1 MTDHRRRST
10 RATIR
15 VETLEDRLAP
25 VPVNP
30 SHAHL
35 VAIGGAALAHAMG
48 DHRLPD
54 GNTGGSHRASRPS
67 LNHRLGHP
75 HRGAHSKTNPTHQGG
90 GSARPTA
97 PLPAN
102 VSQQLQGIYQ
112 EFEAAGAQASFPS
125 IYRGVV
131 EIDGSSVGVMIH
143 GNGGDFKTLV
153 SDMEKLGLQVNAQDA
168 TTQTIS
174 GLLPIGALPQAAK
187 DPLTLSVTPVFLP
200 RLLMR

>member
-54 GNTGGSHRASRPS
+54 GNTGGSHRSIAGPHHSRPVP
-67 LNHRLGHP
+67 RP
-75 HRGAHSKTNPTHQGG
+75 R
-90 GSARPTA
+90 ARC
-97 PLPAN
+97 
-102 VSQQLQGIYQ
+102 
-112 EFEAAGAQASFPS
+112 
-125 IYRGVV
+125 
-131 EIDGSSVGVMIH
+131 
-143 GNGGDFKTLV
+143 
-153 SDMEKLGLQVNAQDA
+153 
-168 TTQTIS
+168 S
-174 GLLPIGALPQAAK
+174 G
-187 DPLTLSVTPVFLP
+187 
-200 RLLMR
+200 

>member
-35 VAIGGAALAHAMG
+35 VAIGSAAVAHARG

-54 GNTGGSHRASRPS
+54 GNTGGSHRASHPS
-67 LNHRLGHP
+67 LDHRLGHH
-75 HRGAHSKTNPTHQGG
+75 HRGAHTKTNPTHPGG
-90 GSARPTA
+90 RSARPTA

-102 VSQQLQGIYQ
+102 VSQQLQAIYQ
-112 EFEAAGAQASFPS
+112 EFEAAGAQGSFPS
-125 IYRGVV
+125 SYRGVI

-143 GNGGDFKTLV
+143 GNGGDFNTLV
-153 SDMEKLGLQVNAQDA
+153 GDMERLGLHVNAQDA
-168 TTQTIS
+168 TTQTVS
-174 GLLPIGALPQAAK
+174 GLLPIGALPQAAN
-187 DPLTLSVTPVFLP
+187 DPLTLSVTPIFLP
-200 RLLMR
+200 QLRMR